1 MHCTRSSGCWMTEQ
15 PFRRNHSWQNA
26 RVNLR
31 TPFCLLS
38 GLLFGLLSS
47 LPLRVLAA
55 GSNDELIFGV
65 YPFLSSGQIVEHF
78 APLREHLA
86 KTLGRPVSLRS
97 APDFE
102 KFIERTRQGE
112 YDIIFT
118 APHMGRFAEKR
129 DGYRPLA
136 QTGYSIVVV
145 ALTRKDGPV
154 NKITDLR
161 GRSLA
166 VGARL
171 SMSYQMVDRELMKH
185 GMALGR
191 EVRFVNTANFSN
203 VFESLVRNE
212 ADAGATG
219 TLLWDTAPPE
229 KHNVLREIWR
239 SPPVPGFLLLAH
251 PRIGA
256 AAIRR
261 VELALLDFGSTP
273 AGSAYFEKSQQ
284 IDFRPV
290 DAATLRRIDPY
301 TAVFGK
307 P

>member
-1 MHCTRSSGCWMTEQ
+1 M
-15 PFRRNHSWQNA
+15 
-26 RVNLR
+26 LR
-31 TPFCLLS
+31 KAIRAWLVVCCIVAAI
-38 GLLFGLLSS
+38 S
-47 LPLRVLAA
+47 LPARA
-55 GSNDELIFGV
+55 GSATDELVFGV
-65 YPFLSSGQIVEHF
+65 YPFLSSSQIVERY
-78 APLREHLA
+78 ASLGDHLA
-86 KTLGRPVSLRS
+86 QSLGRPVSLRS

-118 APHMGRFAEKR
+118 APHMGRLAEKR
-129 DGYRPLA
+129 DGYRALA

-145 ALTRKDGPV
+145 ALTRKDGPIS
-154 NKITDLR
+154 KITDLK

-166 VGARL
+166 VGAKL
-171 SMSYQMVDRELMKH
+171 SMSYQMVDRELEKH
-185 GMALGR
+185 GLTIGR
-191 EVRFVNTANFSN
+191 DVRFVNTANFSN
-203 VFESLVRNE
+203 VLESLVRNE

-219 TLLWDTAPPE
+219 TLLWDNAPPE

-239 SPPVPGFLLLAH
+239 SPPVPGFLVLAH

-256 AAIRR
+256 AALQRL
-261 VELALLDFGSTP
+261 EQALIDFGNTP
-273 AGSAYFEKSQQ
+273 AGKTYFEKSQQ

-290 DAATLRRIDPY
+290 DAATLKRIDPY